1 MLILFLR
8 KITPHNQIKE
18 RVPPVGVR
26 RSPQTD
32 QKNERHT
39 GYSAGNISCMD
50 DNALAILLSLR
61 DICVAV
67 KTVHPNRGYLTDEEM
82 ESFNDA
88 ISSVEEL
95 CSDTARMFTSDWRS
109 SLLVALYD
117 GAEMRAIQRALYEK
131 EG

>member
-1 MLILFLR
+1 
-8 KITPHNQIKE
+8 
-18 RVPPVGVR
+18 
-26 RSPQTD
+26 
-32 QKNERHT
+32 
-39 GYSAGNISCMD
+39 MD
-50 DNALAILLSLR
+50 DNALLILLSLR

-67 KTVHPNRGYLTDEEM
+67 KHVHPNRGYLTDEEM

-95 CSDTARMFTSDWRS
+95 CSDTARMFISDWRN